1 MIEIKEYSVF
11 NADEICRLDS
21 EVGWTAYTENM
32 QALEQEYKN
41 SLLALTA
48 YENDDLPGIIRAV
61 GDGFTVLNRFIT

>member
-32 QALEQEYKN
+32 QALEQGYKN
-41 SLLALTA
+41 SLLALTG
-48 YENDDLPGIIRAV
+48 NLR
-61 GDGFTVLNRFIT
+61 